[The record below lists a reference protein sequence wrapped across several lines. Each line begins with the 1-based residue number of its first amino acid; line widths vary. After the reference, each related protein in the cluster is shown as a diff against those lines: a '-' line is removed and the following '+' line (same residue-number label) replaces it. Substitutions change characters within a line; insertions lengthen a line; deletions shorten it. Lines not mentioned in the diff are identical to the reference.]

1 MIITKNQTFLNAL
14 FFISLIPANLFA
26 QELNEEFLEGLPE
39 SVRDGIEVQNEMA
52 QDDELEQLFRSETS
66 VTKNKVILK
75 KIEAELQ
82 SLKAMMDPEEMVT
95 KDQPL
100 DRFGNAFFS
109 SIQSSFMPINVPNI
123 GADYIV
129 DVGDSFELMLTGK
142 KSKKPSK
149 IVVQRDGALLIPEFG
164 KVYVAGKK
172 LEEVDDLVSTFIAEA
187 SIGVKTYLT
196 LTGIRDVQILLLGG
210 VESPG
215 IYTMSGGSSILGAL
229 NVAGGIGAQGSY
241 RKIEHRRGGQ
251 LLQLVDLYDVF
262 VSGRYDITQSL
273 RSGDTIFVHAASIN
287 VPVTGGINR
296 EGIYEATPED
306 NLEDIIKYAGGLAES
321 FYGFNYVTL
330 QKTSLT
336 ESQLLNIPLSEIKNT
351 SIEPRDSLVVPYF
364 SSSNQSIRSATIEGM
379 VQRPGRYYLQE
390 NETLANLIERAGGYK
405 ENAYIFGA
413 TLLRETAIEK
423 QKQFAQMN
431 YADTVNYIIS
441 SIGKPGGGGGG
452 GSLDLLVEE
461 LRAQP
466 YTGRVILDFN
476 DPSEEV
482 FLDHNDRV
490 VVPRLPNV
498 VYMFGDFKNP
508 ANITYKSKLKI
519 KDYLEYA
526 GGLKPSAYDELV
538 IIDPD
543 GTSHVYKR
551 NLLAFSS
558 NIDIYPGSIIYA
570 PRDIGKLSGITY
582 AAAVSP
588 ILSSLALSLA
598 SLNSIS
604 NN

>member
-1 MIITKNQTFLNAL
+1 MTNK
-14 FFISLIPANLFA
+14 ISLFALLLIPLISTHSLSQDLTA
-26 QELNEEFLEGLPE
+26 EFLEGLPE
-39 SVRDGIEVQNEMA
+39 SVREGIEVQNEIA
-52 QDDELEQLFRSETS
+52 QDDELEALFRSETS
-66 VTKNKVILK
+66 VSKNKIILK
-75 KIEAELQ
+75 KIEDELK
-82 SLKAMMDPEEMVT
+82 SLKAMIDPEELN
-95 KDQPL
+95 KQNQPL
-100 DRFGNAFFS
+100 ERFGNTFFS
-109 SIQSSFMPINVPNI
+109 SIQSSFMPINVPNL
-123 GADYIV
+123 GSDYTV

-142 KSKKPSK
+142 ANKKGMKLS
-149 IVVQRDGALLIPEFG
+149 VQRDGSLVIPDMG

-172 LEEVDDLVSTFIAEA
+172 LGAVDDLVSTFISEA
-187 SIGVKTYLT
+187 SIGIKTYLT

-210 VESPG
+210 IESPG
-215 IYTMSGGSSILGAL
+215 IYTLSGGSSILGAL
-229 NVAGGIGAQGSY
+229 NVAGGVSKQGSF
-241 RKIEHRRGGQ
+241 RKIEHRRDGK
-251 LLQLVDLYDVF
+251 LLQTIDLYDIFVF
-262 VSGRYDITQSL
+262 GKYDITQTL
-273 RSGDTIFVHAASIN
+273 RSGDTIFVHSTSVNI
-287 VPVTGGINR
+287 PVTGGINR
-296 EGIYEATPED
+296 EGIYEATSQD
-306 NLEDIIKYAGGLAES
+306 SLKDIIRYAGGLGES
-321 FYGFNYVTL
+321 FYGFDFVTL

-336 ESQLLNIPLSEIKNT
+336 GSQLIDIPVSEIEQI
-351 SIEPRDSLVVPYF
+351 SIEPRDSLIVPYF

-379 VQRPGRYYLQE
+379 VRRPGKYYIQE
-390 NETLANLIERAGGYK
+390 NETLEDLIKRAGGYK
-405 ENAYIFGA
+405 DNAYIFGA
-413 TLLRETAIEK
+413 ALLRETAIEK

-441 SIGKPGGGGGG
+441 SMGKPNGGGGGA
-452 GSLDLLVEE
+452 SLDLLVEE

-558 NIDIYPGSIIYA
+558 GIDIYPGSIIYA
-570 PRDIGKLSGITY
+570 PRNIGKLSGITY

-588 ILSSLALSLA
+588 ILSALAISLA

-604 NN
+604 DN

>member
-1 MIITKNQTFLNAL
+1 MKKILFLL
-14 FFISLIPANLFA
+14 LLIPLISTHSLSQDLTA
-26 QELNEEFLEGLPE
+26 EFLEGLPE
-39 SVRDGIEVQNEMA
+39 SVREGIEVQNEIA
-52 QDDELEQLFRSETS
+52 QDDELEALFRSETS
-66 VTKNKVILK
+66 VSKNKIILK
-75 KIEAELQ
+75 KIEDELK
-82 SLKAMMDPEEMVT
+82 SLKAMIDPEELN
-95 KDQPL
+95 KQNQPL
-100 DRFGNAFFS
+100 ERFGNTFFS
-109 SIQSSFMPINVPNI
+109 SIQSSFMPINVPNL
-123 GADYIV
+123 GSDYTV

-142 KSKKPSK
+142 ANKKGMKLS
-149 IVVQRDGALLIPEFG
+149 VQRDGSLVIPDMG

-172 LEEVDDLVSTFIAEA
+172 LGAVDDLVSTFISEA
-187 SIGVKTYLT
+187 SIGIKTYLT

-210 VESPG
+210 IESPG
-215 IYTMSGGSSILGAL
+215 IYTLSGGSSILGAL
-229 NVAGGIGAQGSY
+229 NVAGGVSKQGSF
-241 RKIEHRRGGQ
+241 RKIEHRRDGK
-251 LLQLVDLYDVF
+251 LLQTIDLYDIFVF
-262 VSGRYDITQSL
+262 GKYDITQTL
-273 RSGDTIFVHAASIN
+273 RSGDTIFVHSTSVNI
-287 VPVTGGINR
+287 PVTGGINR
-296 EGIYEATPED
+296 EGIYEATSQD
-306 NLEDIIKYAGGLAES
+306 SLKDIIRYAGGLGES
-321 FYGFNYVTL
+321 FYGFDFVTL

-336 ESQLLNIPLSEIKNT
+336 GSQLIDIPVSEIEQI
-351 SIEPRDSLVVPYF
+351 SIEPRDSLIVPYF

-379 VQRPGRYYLQE
+379 VRRPGKYYIQE
-390 NETLANLIERAGGYK
+390 NETLEDLIKRAGGYK
-405 ENAYIFGA
+405 DNAYIFGA
-413 TLLRETAIEK
+413 ALLRETAIEK

-441 SIGKPGGGGGG
+441 SMGKPNGGGGGA
-452 GSLDLLVEE
+452 SLDLLVEE

-558 NIDIYPGSIIYA
+558 GIDIYPGSIIYA
-570 PRDIGKLSGITY
+570 PRNIGKLSGITY

-588 ILSSLALSLA
+588 ILSALAISLA

-604 NN
+604 DN